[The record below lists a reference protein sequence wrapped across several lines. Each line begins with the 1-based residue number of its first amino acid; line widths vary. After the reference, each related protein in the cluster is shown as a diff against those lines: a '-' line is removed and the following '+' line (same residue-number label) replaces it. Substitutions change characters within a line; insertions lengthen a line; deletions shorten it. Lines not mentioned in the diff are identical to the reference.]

1 MLLYTSQAVWEL
13 RNFVTP
19 NSKNDAANDKGTFRY
34 LQEDKIA
41 RKLK

>member
-1 MLLYTSQAVWEL
+1 MLFRHEPSGVGISE
-13 RNFVTP
+13 FHHP
-19 NSKNDAANDKGTFRY
+19 NSNNDAANDKGKFRY